1 MLVQER
7 SKVLV
12 IADRKAALRRKAAE
26 IEAQWTELEAQEEAS
41 TAKQHALGERMTG
54 TRKIIAIEE
63 DRWFNEHVDEIQ
75 HVVQESESV
84 AVLAQRQSD
93 ASEMV
98 STVSIKQ
105 EKI

>member
-1 MLVQER
+1 MQER

-12 IADRKAALRRKAAE
+12 IADQKAALRRKAAE
-26 IEAQWTELEAQEEAS
+26 IEAQWTEQEAQEEAS

-75 HVVQESESV
+75 QVVQQSESV

-93 ASEMV
+93 ASEMG

>member
-1 MLVQER
+1 MQER

-12 IADRKAALRRKAAE
+12 IDRKDALRSKAAE
-26 IEAQWTELEAQEEAS
+26 IEAQWTEQEAHEEAS
-41 TAKQHALGERMTG
+41 MAKQHALGERITG
-54 TRKIIAIEE
+54 TRKRIAIEE
-63 DRWFNEHVDEIQ
+63 DRWFNDHVDEIQ
-75 HVVQESESV
+75 HVVQQSESV

-93 ASEMV
+93 ASEMG

>member
-1 MLVQER
+1 MDGARGARR
-7 SKVLV
+7 S
-12 IADRKAALRRKAAE
+12 IDGQTTRTRRE
-26 IEAQWTELEAQEEAS
+26 NQ
-41 TAKQHALGERMTG
+41 G
-54 TRKIIAIEE
+54 TRKRIAIEE
-63 DRWFNEHVDEIQ
+63 DQWFNDHVDEIQ
-75 HVVQESESV
+75 QVVQQSESV

>member
-1 MLVQER
+1 VHER

-12 IADRKAALRRKAAE
+12 IADRKTALRRKAAE
-26 IEAQWTELEAQEEAS
+26 IEAQWTEQEAHEEAS
-41 TAKQHALGERMTG
+41 MAKQHALGERITG
-54 TRKIIAIEE
+54 TRKRIAIEE
-63 DRWFNEHVDEIQ
+63 DHWFNDHVDEIQ
-75 HVVQESESV
+75 HVVQQSESM

>member
-1 MLVQER
+1 MQER

-12 IADRKAALRRKAAE
+12 ITDRKAALRRKAAE
-26 IEAQWTELEAQEEAS
+26 IEAQWTKQEAHEEAS
-41 TAKQHALGERMTG
+41 TAKQHALVGERITG
-54 TRKIIAIEE
+54 TRKRIAIEE
-63 DRWFNEHVDEIQ
+63 DHWFNDHVDEIQ
-75 HVVQESESV
+75 HVMQESESV

>member
-1 MLVQER
+1 VQER

-12 IADRKAALRRKAAE
+12 TADRKAAMLRKAAE
-26 IEAQWTELEAQEEAS
+26 NEAQWTEQEAHEEAS
-41 TAKQHALGERMTG
+41 TAKQHALGERISG
-54 TRKIIAIEE
+54 TRKRIAIEE
-63 DRWFNEHVDEIQ
+63 NHWFNDHVDEIQ
-75 HVVQESESV
+75 HVVQQSESV

>member
-1 MLVQER
+1 MHER

-12 IADRKAALRRKAAE
+12 IADRKTALRRKAAE
-26 IEAQWTELEAQEEAS
+26 NEAQWTVQEAHEEAS
-41 TAKQHALGERMTG
+41 MAKQHALGERITG
-54 TRKIIAIEE
+54 THKRIANEE
-63 DRWFNEHVDEIQ
+63 DQWFNDHVDEIQ
-75 HVVQESESV
+75 HVVQQSESV
-84 AVLAQRQSD
+84 AVLAQRQRD